1 MRQIDSLRL
10 ASTLLCL
17 GLAASGC
24 ASGGTNT
31 SSPSGFTGGNNQ
43 PPPPPPQSLIAVTK
57 QNASALVSAAIGGG
71 SVPALIP
78 ELNEGIPT
86 PDLANPNG
94 TALGLALAVALKW
107 NGSIASPLGGT
118 VTIQNGAATF
128 AAFKTPTGTIDGQI
142 TVGQTVGKPAG
153 DLDAD
158 VTFQNL
164 RLSGYGSVLEY
175 IGGAHLQ
182 VTHRTDGSDTSW
194 TANFSAADAARSLN
208 YQNFVA
214 TTQIRP
220 GGATQTLNGD
230 ISLINL
236 NRLNGR
242 LRVETSRPLEFRG
255 AVGSSMRLGGGQLTV
270 FGDAPVQ
277 VSALGAGTDLT
288 TVRFG
293 ADVSKLVSW
302 NYLGGLAR
310 LLPALRPVVASTI
323 LRNANIITVN
333 DARPRA
339 QAMAIRD
346 GRILK
351 VGSEAEVVAFRD
363 ASTEVVDLKG
373 KTLLPGFIEPHMHY
387 DLTALSISG
396 KQNGDIPGNRQL
408 VDCGLYDPN
417 NPAAQEL
424 NKSTVLAR
432 LNQAVDNQAKGI
444 FGSNFDPSRLTL
456 TDRWD
461 TLTRA
466 DLDGVDSSIPVV
478 VQNASGH
485 ISYANSKAFALAKK
499 KDGTPIWPTAPNPPY
514 IPPPP
519 PAQPGDLDP
528 NNIIVDPK
536 TGLPTGQLDEEAQ
549 VPFLGLGIGA
559 ALDST
564 DAAQAGVKKA
574 AFAANWGT
582 MQNQLAEKGVTTAVD
597 ILMGANT
604 TQSLDAEAALV
615 ATLEAREE
623 CPTRA
628 RIYVNGLAPIDNINV
643 FAGEGNSRMRFL
655 GAKFITDGSTQ
666 GFTGGLN
673 FNYINPSVIPPVLP
687 VIPTPTNGLVDF
699 VNSLALLQVVQP
711 YYDRGFQLCFHVNGD
726 RAFDILTGALQM
738 LPADIKSRRTRLE
751 HFTIHQNIAQGGL
764 NSHAATCVQLG
775 LYPGHT
781 IGHVFYWGGIFNGV
795 ILDPDVAQNIDP
807 VKAFLDSGIKVS
819 LHSDSPIS
827 PVFPMLYLQTAVTR
841 FLQVPPGATPG
852 RLGPQHAVTALE
864 AIKCITIY
872 PAEAAFS
879 EQEIG
884 SLEEGKFADTVLLD
898 QDPTVPALAN
908 DPNAISRIAVLQTR
922 LAGRL
927 VSGANP

>member
-1 MRQIDSLRL
+1 MRQTNTLRI

-24 ASGGTNT
+24 ASGGNNLTG
-31 SSPSGFTGGNNQ
+31 PSGFTGGSNQ
-43 PPPPPPQSLIAVTK
+43 PPAPPQNLIVVTK

-78 ELNEGIPT
+78 QFSNGIPT

-107 NGSIASPLGGT
+107 NGLIASPLGGT

-128 AAFKTPTGTIDGQI
+128 LAFKTPTGTIDGKI
-142 TVGQTVGKPAG
+142 TVGQTAAKPTGELDG
-153 DLDAD
+153 D
-158 VTFQNL
+158 VSFENL
-164 RLSGYGSVLEY
+164 RVSGYGSVLEY
-175 IGGAHLQ
+175 IGPAHLQ
-182 VTHRTDGSDTSW
+182 VTQRADGSETTW
-194 TANFSAADAARSLN
+194 TANFRASDEARTLN
-208 YQNFVA
+208 YQNFIA

-220 GGATQTLNGD
+220 GGAVQTLVGE
-230 ISLINL
+230 ISLTNL

-242 LRVETSRPLEFRG
+242 LRVETSRPLDFRG
-255 AVGSSMRLGGGQLTV
+255 SLGGSMRLGAGQLTV
-270 FGDAPVQ
+270 SGDAPVL
-277 VSALGAGTDLT
+277 VSALGAGTDLA

-293 ADVSKLVSW
+293 SDVSKVVSW

-333 DARPRA
+333 DAQPRA
-339 QAMAIRD
+339 QALAIRD

-351 VGSEAEVVAFRD
+351 VGSEAEVAAFGD
-363 ASTEVVDLKG
+363 ASTEVIDLKG

-417 NPAAQEL
+417 NPAVQEL
-424 NKSTVLAR
+424 DKPTVLSR

-466 DLDGVDSSIPVV
+466 DLDGVNTDIPVV

-485 ISYANSKAFALAKK
+485 ISYANSKAFRLAKK

-519 PAQPGDLDP
+519 PSQPGELDP
-528 NNIIVDPK
+528 NNIILDPQ

-549 VPFLGLGIGA
+549 VPFLALGIEA

-564 DAAQAGVKKA
+564 EPAQAAVKKA

-582 MQNQLAEKGVTTAVD
+582 MQNELAKKGVTTGVD

-615 ATLEAREE
+615 AALEARAE

-673 FNYINPSVIPPVLP
+673 FNYLNPVVIPPVLP

-699 VNSLALLQVVQP
+699 VNSLAMLQVIQP

-738 LPADIKSRRTRLE
+738 LPADIKNRRTRLE

-795 ILDPDVAQNIDP
+795 ILNPDVAQNIDP

-827 PVFPMLYLQTAVTR
+827 PVFPLLYVQTAVTR
-841 FLQVPPGATPG
+841 FLQVPPGGTPG

-864 AIKCITIY
+864 AIKCVTIY

-898 QDPTVPALAN
+898 QDPTLPALAN